1 MTMHKLTIAALAG
14 AILAA
19 SGTSAALAGG
29 PQDGPYIRV
38 DGGVSFEGME
48 DFGSGFDFRND
59 DWNED
64 ITTPVFGLGVG
75 YKIGRFRADLAFD
88 YRRKKNLGKF
98 LHPTRDFFRSADAD
112 ITSYGIMANGY
123 WDIHTVSLGR
133 GFGDTEMTLTPYV
146 GAGIGG
152 AILSVETSS
161 ADKYRSYA
169 NNYEKHNL
177 AWAAM
182 AGAAVQ
188 VTETTAI
195 DVGYRYQ
202 DLGPFMSSDLGFDDL
217 TTHDL
222 RIGLRYS
229 FF

>member
-1 MTMHKLTIAALAG
+1 MTMHKLTIAVLAG

-19 SGTSAALAGG
+19 FGTSAALAAGD
-29 PQDGPYIRV
+29 QDGPYIRV
-38 DGGVSFEGME
+38 DAGISFEEME
-48 DFGSGFDFRND
+48 SFYSGSDFKND
-59 DWNED
+59 RWNED
-64 ITTPVFGLGVG
+64 ITTPVVGLGLG

-98 LHPTRDFFRSADAD
+98 LRPKLDFFPSADAD

-123 WDIHTVSLGR
+123 WDIHTVSLGH

-152 AILSVETSS
+152 TILYVGTSS

-169 NNYEKHNL
+169 TDYEKHNIT
-177 AWAAM
+177 WAAM

-202 DLGPFMSSDLGFDDL
+202 DLGPFMSSYLGFDDL

-229 FF
+229 F

>member
-19 SGTSAALAGG
+19 FGASAALAAGD
-29 PQDGPYIRV
+29 QDGPYIRV
-38 DGGVSFEGME
+38 DAGISFEKME
-48 DFGSGFDFRND
+48 SFGSGFDFKND
-59 DWNED
+59 ERNED
-64 ITTPVFGLGVG
+64 ITTPVVGLGLG

-98 LHPTRDFFRSADAD
+98 LHPELDFFPRADAD
-112 ITSYGIMANGY
+112 ITSYGVMANGY
-123 WDIHTVSLGR
+123 WDIATVSLGR

-146 GAGIGG
+146 GAGIGST
-152 AILSVETSS
+152 ILYVETSS
-161 ADKYRSYA
+161 ADNYRSYA
-169 NNYEKHNL
+169 TNYEKHNL

-217 TTHDL
+217 TAHDL

-229 FF
+229 F